1 MAKFFIDKYA
11 NVYSITGMTT
21 HRIYKAYHTLPPV
34 LEVWAYWFYS
44 DEAAETIKFG
54 TGEVRVFP
62 SKLILW
68 WRHREKEIS
77 TLELLIIFGI
87 DKG

>member
-11 NVYSITGMTT
+11 NVYSITVMTT
-21 HRIYKAYHTLPPV
+21 HRIYKAYHIMPAV
-34 LEVWAYWFYS
+34 LEGWAYWFYC
-44 DEAAETIKFG
+44 DEAEDRIIYG
-54 TGEVRVFP
+54 DGEIRQPYLSTEVF
-62 SKLILW
+62 SRL
-68 WRHREKEIS
+68 EAKEIS